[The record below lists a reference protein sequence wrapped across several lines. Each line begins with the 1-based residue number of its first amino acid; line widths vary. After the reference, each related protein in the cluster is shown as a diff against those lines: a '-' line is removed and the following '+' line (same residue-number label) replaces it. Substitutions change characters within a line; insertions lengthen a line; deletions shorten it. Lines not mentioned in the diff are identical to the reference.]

1 MCGGAPGKPVPE
13 YMFIKV
19 PLYSFLNCENTLN
32 KEETLTSSFSDYCEY
47 QCQNWKTL
55 MVRRCVQDV
64 AVSKVITHPEY
75 TTTLKGLA
83 INDIMMLKLE
93 NSVVFNQW
101 VAPACLPD
109 L

>member
-1 MCGGAPGKPVPE
+1 
-13 YMFIKV
+13 MFR
-19 PLYSFLNCENTLN
+19 S
-32 KEETLTSSFSDYCEY
+32 
-47 QCQNWKTL
+47 
-55 MVRRCVQDV
+55 CVQDV
-64 AVSKVITHPEY
+64 AVAKVITHPEY